1 MNRRPRWVCL
11 SKGKSW
17 KSFAKLKKNGVGVIF
32 ISHNLNDIFQVSD
45 RILVLRRGEKVGERL
60 ISQTNHDEV
69 VRLMDCRSARCQVRL
84 LRDPKRHTINI
95 GLDLLEQVG
104 PNGILR

>member
-1 MNRRPRWVCL
+1 MNRPRLLGCR
-11 SKGKSW
+11 
-17 KSFAKLKKNGVGVIF
+17 AKESDGNNREIKKNGVGVIF

-69 VRLMDCRSARCQVRL
+69 VHLWWRVKGSLGEWSSTANL
-84 LRDPKRHTINI
+84 AS
-95 GLDLLEQVG
+95 
-104 PNGILR
+104 GISLAAA